1 MFETLSEK
9 LKKTLKT
16 LRGESKLTEAH
27 ITAAMGDIRIAL
39 LEADVNYGVVKQFVE
54 RVKEK
59 ALGQE
64 VWQSL
69 SPAQQVVKIVFDEM
83 VELLG
88 GDASEVTFTAHNPN
102 VILMVGL
109 QGSGKTT
116 STGKIAR
123 FLAQQRKRHPLLVSV
138 DVYRPAARD
147 QLSVI
152 GKAIGVP
159 VYEDAT
165 TNDPLALARAA
176 YRDAQLRGFDT
187 LLVDTAGRLHIDDE
201 LMTELAQLKSELNP
215 IETLFVADAMIG
227 QDAVRSATEFHE
239 RIGLTG
245 VVLSK
250 MDGDARGGA
259 ALSIRS
265 MIGQPIKFVGVGEKY
280 DALESFYPD
289 RIAQRILGM
298 GDVLSLIEKVQ
309 QEVDEAEAVRLQQ
322 RMLENRFTLEDYRA
336 QLRQVGKLGS
346 LDKLLGM
353 LPDGLLPGLNL
364 RMTPQQTQMMQ
375 RKLKETEAIINSM
388 TKQEREDHTLLAKT
402 LSRRKR
408 VARGSGMPVRKV
420 EELLNEFSM
429 MRRMMQQMTRGGLFG
444 GLGGLFGGGM
454 GGGLGGL
461 LPTGPRG
468 GGGGGMRFGGGMG
481 GGKRSKQH
489 TPSKKKKRK

>member
-27 ITAAMGDIRIAL
+27 INAAMGDIRVAL
-39 LEADVNYGVVKQFVE
+39 LEADVNYGVVKQFIE

-59 ALGQE
+59 AIGQQ
-64 VWQSL
+64 VWDAL

-88 GDASEVTFTAHNPN
+88 GDAADVTFNHQNPN

-123 FLAQQRKRHPLLVSV
+123 FFARQRKRHPLLVSV

-152 GKAIGVP
+152 GKAIGIP
-159 VYEDAT
+159 VYEDPA

-201 LMTELAQLKSELNP
+201 LMTELAQLKAELNP
-215 IETLFVADAMIG
+215 VETLFVADAMIG
-227 QDAVRSATEFHE
+227 QDAARSATEFHE

-265 MIGQPIKFVGVGEKY
+265 LIGQPVKFVGVGEKY
-280 DALESFYPD
+280 DALEPFYPD

-309 QEVDEAEAVRLQQ
+309 QDVDEAEALRLQQ

-353 LPDGLLPGLNL
+353 LPDGLLGGMNL
-364 RMTPQQTQMMQ
+364 RLTPQQSQMMQ

-388 TKQEREDHTLLAKT
+388 TKQEREDHTLLAKSP
-402 LSRRKR
+402 SRRKR
-408 VARGSGMPVRKV
+408 VAKGSGTTARKV
-420 EELLNEFSM
+420 EDLLNEFAT
-429 MRRMMQQMTRGGLFG
+429 MRQMMQQMTRGGLFG
-444 GLGGLFGGGM
+444 GMSGLFGGF
-454 GGGLGGL
+454 GGGLGGM
-461 LPTGPRG
+461 LPPAPRG
-468 GGGGGMRFGGGMG
+468 GTGFGGGFG

-489 TPSKKKKRK
+489 TPPKKKKKRK

>member
-1 MFETLSEK
+1 MFEALSEK

-27 ITAAMGDIRIAL
+27 INAAMSDIRIAL

-59 ALGQE
+59 AIGQE
-64 VWQSL
+64 VWLAL
-69 SPAQQVVKIVFDEM
+69 SPEQQVLKIVFDEM
-83 VELLG
+83 VALLG
-88 GDASEVTFTAHNPN
+88 GDAADLAFTAQNPN

-138 DVYRPAARD
+138 DVYRPAARE
-147 QLSVI
+147 QLAVI
-152 GKAIGVP
+152 GQAIGVP

-201 LMTELAQLKSELNP
+201 LMTELAQLKAELNP
-215 IETLFVADAMIG
+215 VETLFVADAMIG
-227 QDAVRSATEFHE
+227 QDAVRSATEFHQ

-250 MDGDARGGA
+250 MDGDTRGGA

-265 MIGQPIKFVGVGEKY
+265 VIGCPVKFVGVGEKY
-280 DALESFYPD
+280 DALEPFYPD
-289 RIAQRILGM
+289 RIARRILGM
-298 GDVLSLIEKVQ
+298 GDVLSLIEQVQ
-309 QEVDEAEAVRLQQ
+309 RQVDEAEALRLQQ

-336 QLRQVGKLGS
+336 QLRQVSKLGS

-353 LPDGLLPGLNL
+353 LPDGLLGGLNL
-364 RMTPQQTQMMQ
+364 RLTPQQAQMMQ
-375 RKLKETEAIINSM
+375 QKLKETEAIINSM
-388 TKQEREDHTLLAKT
+388 TKQEREDYTLLANSK
-402 LSRRKR
+402 SRRRR
-408 VARGSGMPVRKV
+408 VAKGSGTTVSKV
-420 EELLNEFSM
+420 EELLKEFAM
-429 MRRMMQQMTRGGLFG
+429 MRRMMQEMTRGGLFG
-444 GLGGLFGGGM
+444 GLGGLFGGGLGGGGALGGLRPAALRGGFAP
-454 GGGLGGL
+454 GGGLS
-461 LPTGPRG
+461 
-468 GGGGGMRFGGGMG
+468 

-489 TPSKKKKRK
+489 TPPKKKKKRR